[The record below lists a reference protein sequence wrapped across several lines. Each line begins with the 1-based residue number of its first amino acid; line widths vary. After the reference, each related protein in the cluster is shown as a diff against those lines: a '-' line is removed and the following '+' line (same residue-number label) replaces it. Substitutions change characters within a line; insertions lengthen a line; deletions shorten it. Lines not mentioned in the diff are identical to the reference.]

1 MYDKRVSNPPPADT
15 VHREED
21 IDILQILNMLFYSK
35 VWITSATLVF
45 IAIGIFVANTL
56 TPVYKS
62 DALIQVEKNS
72 SLGILNKLST
82 MLPEG
87 SGVSSESEVSLIKSR
102 MVMGKT
108 VHDLGLDIVVTEK
121 KYPVANG
128 LLQRL
133 LGGPQGKIVV
143 STLSVPD
150 KFKDT
155 PLTLDITVSGD
166 YALTVGDTVVKG
178 KVGIPARSDGIAILI
193 DSADLAENTTFILVK
208 RNEYSVIEEIKDS
221 VSIDTKSGGNGMLH
235 LSMTGHDPVTISKIL
250 DSISHNYRAQD
261 VERKSEEA
269 SKSLAFLNNQLQNI
283 KTTLMESESKLN
295 EFRKNNESEDLSLEA
310 KFILDNVV
318 AIDTQLNELTFKEA
332 EISKLYKRTHPAYK
346 ALSEKRA
353 VLLEEKEKLNKRISA
368 MPSTQ
373 QEILSMTRD
382 VQMGNDI
389 YLVLLNKQHEL
400 NISKASTLGNVRIID
415 TAVTL
420 QKPVKPK
427 KTLIVILSALLGLL
441 FSSGV
446 IIVRNMLIKGI
457 RQPAELEKHGI
468 SVYAVVPLAPELV
481 KRRRCRAITTYQS
494 DELLAK
500 STPTSLA
507 VEALRGLRTSLHFAM
522 LKSENKIL
530 MISGSSPGV
539 GKSFVSSNL
548 AVLMAQAGTR
558 VLLIDCDL
566 RRGYLH
572 RLFSAEEGRAGLADY
587 LSENIELA
595 SVIEP
600 TEYQG
605 VDFIGRGRMVNNP
618 AELFMTDRFKRL
630 LNACSSDYDVIIID
644 TPPILSVT
652 DAAIVGRY
660 ASTSLMVVR
669 FEQNSMKEVEAGLRR
684 FDQNG
689 IAIQGVIFNGVEKH
703 ASASYA
709 YGDYTYQE

>member
-1 MYDKRVSNPPPADT
+1 MYNKHVSNAPPDPVQRA
-15 VHREED
+15 ED
-21 IDILQILNMLFYSK
+21 IDIVQILKVLFYSK
-35 VWITSATLVF
+35 VWIAATTILF
-45 IAIGIFVANTL
+45 IIMGIIIANIS
-56 TPVYKS
+56 TPIYRS

-72 SLGILNKLST
+72 SLSILNKLST

-87 SGVSSESEVSLIKSR
+87 SGVSSESEVSILKSR
-102 MVMGKT
+102 LVMGKT
-108 VHDLGLDIVVTEK
+108 VHDLKLDIVVREK
-121 KYPVANG
+121 TYPVANAT
-128 LLQRL
+128 LQRL
-133 LGGPQGKIVV
+133 LGHEPATLDIAY
-143 STLSVPD
+143 LSVPE
-150 KFKDT
+150 KWINT
-155 PLTLDITVSGD
+155 PLNLDIAVSGD
-166 YALTVGDTVVKG
+166 FALHVGDAVVKG
-178 KVGIPARSDGIAILI
+178 KVGVPVQASGIELLI
-193 DSADLAENTTFILVK
+193 ESAKLTENTAFIVTK
-208 RNEYSVIEEIKDS
+208 RNEFSVIEELKER

-235 LSMTGHDPVTISKIL
+235 LSMIGPDPVTISQIL
-250 DSISHNYRAQD
+250 DSIAQNYLAQD
-261 VERKSEEA
+261 VERKSAEA
-269 SKSLAFLNNQLQNI
+269 SKSLAFLNKQLLQI
-283 KTTLMESESKLN
+283 KSNLVNAESKLN
-295 EFRKNNESEDLSLEA
+295 EFRKNNESVDLSLEA

-318 AIDTQLNELTFKEA
+318 SIDTQLNELTFKEA

-346 ALSEKRA
+346 ALSEKKA
-353 VLLEEKEKLNKRISA
+353 ILVAEKEKLNQRISA

-389 YLVLLNKQHEL
+389 YMILLNKQHEL

-415 TAVTL
+415 HAVTQ

-427 KTLIVILSALLGLL
+427 KILIVLLSALMGFL

-446 IIVRNMLIKGI
+446 ILVRNMLIKGI
-457 RQPAELEKHGI
+457 RQPAELEKRGI
-468 SVYAVVPLAPELV
+468 PVLAVVPLAPELT
-481 KRRRCRAITTYQS
+481 KRRRCRAIPTYQS

-522 LKSENKIL
+522 LKSDNKIL
-530 MISGSSPGV
+530 MISGTSPGV

-572 RLFSAEEGRAGLADY
+572 RVFSAAENGAGLADY
-587 LSENIELA
+587 LSQDINI
-595 SVIEP
+595 STVIQH
-600 TEYQG
+600 TEYPE
-605 VDFIGRGRMVNNP
+605 VDFIGRGRMTNNP
-618 AELFMTDRFKRL
+618 AELFMSEKFKTL
-630 LNACSSDYDVIIID
+630 LTSCSTQYDVIIID

-669 FEQNSMKEVEAGLRR
+669 FEQNSLKEVEAGLRR

-689 IAIQGVIFNGVEKH
+689 IAIQGTIFNGVEKR
-703 ASASYA
+703 AAEPYT
-709 YGDYTYQE
+709 YGDYSYQE